1 VRKTTSEGFG
11 RDGPVQ
17 TVEGMGLRGSR
28 EPRFGATYLQF
39 ACKMDKYDI
48 SSVRGK
54 EV

>member
-1 VRKTTSEGFG
+1 MRKTTSEGFG
-11 RDGPVQ
+11 HDGPVQ
-17 TVEGMGLRGSR
+17 TVEGLRGSR

-39 ACKMDKYDI
+39 ACKMDEYDI

>member
-1 VRKTTSEGFG
+1 
-11 RDGPVQ
+11 
-17 TVEGMGLRGSR
+17 MGLRGSR

-39 ACKMDKYDI
+39 ACKMDEYDI

>member
-39 ACKMDKYDI
+39 ACKMDEYDI
-48 SSVRGK
+48 SSVKGK